1 MTSQPDEMRYDTRD
15 WVVAKQLLDE
25 ITMIKSAFLVS
36 FYSPSGILRST
47 GQPPASP
54 KTSNVPGPT
63 AAGAQ
68 VDLGSVQVA
77 RHARTRARAAR
88 AA

>member
-47 GQPPASP
+47 PRLA
-54 KTSNVPGPT
+54 KM
-63 AAGAQ
+63 
-68 VDLGSVQVA
+68 
-77 RHARTRARAAR
+77 
-88 AA
+88 